1 MPPLTFGVEGGL
13 KTNNMIYII
22 VTLLIVISL
31 IHGFSRYNEID
42 FALEINL
49 LMTPYFLLG
58 LSYTEFV
65 LDDKSV
71 ERELRIGFFFINIS
85 VLFWIEKEGN
95 DA

>member
-1 MPPLTFGVEGGL
+1 VEGGL

-22 VTLLIVISL
+22 LTLLIVTSL
-31 IHGFSRYNEID
+31 VHGFSKYNEID

-49 LMTPYFLLG
+49 FKSPYFLIG
-58 LSYTEFV
+58 LSYTEFN

-71 ERELRIGFFFINIS
+71 ERELRLGFFFINICI
-85 VLFWIEKEGN
+85 VFWIDNQEN

>member
-1 MPPLTFGVEGGL
+1 MEGGL

-22 VTLLIVISL
+22 ATLLIVTSL
-31 IHGFSRYNEID
+31 VHGFSRYNEID

-49 LMTPYFLLG
+49 FRSPYFLLG
-58 LSYTEFV
+58 LSYTEFI

-71 ERELRIGFFFINIS
+71 ERELRIGFFFVNIS
-85 VLFWIEKEGN
+85 ILFWIEKEGN

>member
-1 MPPLTFGVEGGL
+1 MEGGL

-22 VTLLIVISL
+22 LTLLIVTSL
-31 IHGFSRYNEID
+31 VHGFSKYNSID

-49 LMTPYFLLG
+49 FKSPYFLIG
-58 LSYTEFV
+58 LSYTEFN

-71 ERELRIGFFFINIS
+71 ERELRLGFFFINICI
-85 VLFWIEKEGN
+85 VFWIDNQEN

>member
-1 MPPLTFGVEGGL
+1 VEGGL

-22 VTLLIVISL
+22 LTLLIVTSL
-31 IHGFSRYNEID
+31 VHGFSRYNEID

-49 LMTPYFLLG
+49 LKSPYFLIG

-71 ERELRIGFFFINIS
+71 ERELRIGFFFVNIS
-85 VLFWIEKEGN
+85 VLFWIEKEEN

>member
-1 MPPLTFGVEGGL
+1 
-13 KTNNMIYII
+13 MIYII
-22 VTLLIVISL
+22 AALLIVTSL
-31 IHGFSRYNEID
+31 VHGFSKYNEID

-49 LMTPYFLLG
+49 LKSPYFLIG

-71 ERELRIGFFFINIS
+71 ERELRIGFFIVNIS
-85 VLFWIEKEGN
+85 VLFWIEKEEN

>member
-1 MPPLTFGVEGGL
+1 VEGGL

-22 VTLLIVISL
+22 ATLLIVISL
-31 IHGFSRYNEID
+31 VHGFSRYNEID

-49 LMTPYFLLG
+49 FRSPYFLIG
-58 LSYTEFV
+58 LSYTEFI
-65 LDDKSV
+65 LDDKSI
-71 ERELRIGFFFINIS
+71 ERELRIGFFIVNIS

>member
-1 MPPLTFGVEGGL
+1 MEGGL

-22 VTLLIVISL
+22 LTLLIVTSL
-31 IHGFSRYNEID
+31 VHGFSKYNEID

-49 LMTPYFLLG
+49 FKSPYFLIG
-58 LSYTEFV
+58 LSYTEFN

-71 ERELRIGFFFINIS
+71 ERELRLGFFFINICI
-85 VLFWIEKEGN
+85 VFWIDNQEN